1 MCKNYIY
8 LLEVALN
15 APEERIY
22 EIGLTTNKF
31 SKPQSKYKVTKNI
44 VEYFQEQ
51 VVKNPNKIAVEA
63 NDRNFT
69 YSELDSMS
77 NKIANFLLNSGIE
90 TKSKI
95 GVFLH
100 RDSRVIASILGIL
113 KTGSA
118 YVPIDTS
125 YPKKR
130 IDYILKDAG
139 VKNVITVE
147 ELSDQ
152 LPKSIKKVLLD
163 GDSFFFF
170 FYCQNPRIDFDECDL
185 AYVIYTSGSTGNPKG
200 VMVKNKNI
208 TRLILSAREVFDC

>member
-1 MCKNYIY
+1 MNSVGYYATTLPIRTIFGEEETFKTLFNDVKKNIIDVLGHSNKSLDEIVKKVNPPRDTRYNPLVQVLFVYQNVHFEDLSIGNLNIRSKRVYSKTSKLDLTLTIIPHEYENDCFMEFDTELFDEKFINDMCKNYIY

-77 NKIANFLLNSGIE
+77 NKIANFLLNSGI
-90 TKSKI
+90 
-95 GVFLH
+95 
-100 RDSRVIASILGIL
+100 
-113 KTGSA
+113 
-118 YVPIDTS
+118 
-125 YPKKR
+125 
-130 IDYILKDAG
+130 
-139 VKNVITVE
+139 
-147 ELSDQ
+147 
-152 LPKSIKKVLLD
+152 
-163 GDSFFFF
+163 
-170 FYCQNPRIDFDECDL
+170 
-185 AYVIYTSGSTGNPKG
+185 
-200 VMVKNKNI
+200 
-208 TRLILSAREVFDC
+208 